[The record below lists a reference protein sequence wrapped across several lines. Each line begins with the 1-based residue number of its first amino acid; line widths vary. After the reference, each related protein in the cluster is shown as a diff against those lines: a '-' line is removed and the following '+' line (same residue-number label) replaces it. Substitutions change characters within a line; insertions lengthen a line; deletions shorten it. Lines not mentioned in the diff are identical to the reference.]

1 MGKFEFKP
9 DAVALKPM
17 KKTLTMADRAR
28 IEAEV
33 PKKMTRAEAK
43 EKKESEVSKLFSL
56 LTDITHKKNGGSR
69 SGGNRKPRPDL
80 FDPVLRYKLYC

>member
-1 MGKFEFKP
+1 MGKFEFNP
-9 DAVALKPM
+9 EAVALKPL

-43 EKKESEVSKLFSL
+43 EKKELEEARKGPRGFDFFSKELTYFDLKSTILVSPFRF
-56 LTDITHKKNGGSR
+56 R
-69 SGGNRKPRPDL
+69 S
-80 FDPVLRYKLYC
+80 FFTVTVL